1 MRAFARAE
9 GASFINW
16 QALVTQTQPAAELDS
31 ARTLKLWLAWITVLL
46 FALFAW
52 ITLFRAGPYGA
63 PGHQWGSP
71 AHRTDFTVYRDAAAA
86 VLHGQD
92 PYVIRNVRGWAYV
105 YPPPYSVAMIPFALL
120 PLPVSVLAWYL
131 VCAGLTISAVS
142 MAGQLAGIGFSGER
156 ARLAITFIPALIV
169 SVWFTVGLTRG
180 QASVLMTW
188 LVIAAIFWEHKGKTW
203 AAAACLGGAVL
214 LKAFALTLLCYYVW
228 RGRQK
233 MAAASLVA
241 IFLGGLV
248 LPSAVFGFRG
258 NIHYIGEWTRE
269 VAAPALGSESTRT
282 HSELYDQL
290 LSMERPRNQ
299 DLGSVMQRLFKG
311 NQTRL
316 MVMAVALALAL
327 PIWLLGR
334 KADEETEPLILGAVV
349 VWMLL
354 VSPVA
359 EDHYFSLYVLPAGYA
374 LAASMRA
381 PGLHRRLGYA
391 GLAVMGLLNVGAVLD
406 LGRGFEIYG
415 AVFWGG
421 LVLLALLLHLAY
433 YAPRQWRDATRAAPA

>member
-1 MRAFARAE
+1 
-9 GASFINW
+9 
-16 QALVTQTQPAAELDS
+16 
-31 ARTLKLWLAWITVLL
+31 
-46 FALFAW
+46 
-52 ITLFRAGPYGA
+52 
-63 PGHQWGSP
+63 
-71 AHRTDFTVYRDAAAA
+71 
-86 VLHGQD
+86 
-92 PYVIRNVRGWAYV
+92 
-105 YPPPYSVAMIPFALL
+105 
-120 PLPVSVLAWYL
+120 
-131 VCAGLTISAVS
+131 
-142 MAGQLAGIGFSGER
+142 MAGQLAGIGFSSER

-188 LVIAAIFWEHKGKTW
+188 LVIAAVFWEHKKRTW
-203 AAAACLGGAVL
+203 TAAACLAGAVL

-241 IFLGGLV
+241 ILLGGLV
-248 LPSAVFGFRG
+248 LPSAVFGVRG
-258 NIHYIGEWTRE
+258 NLHYISEWTRE
-269 VAAPALGSESTRT
+269 VAGPALGSDSTRT

-316 MVMAVALALAL
+316 MVIAVALALAL
-327 PIWLLGR
+327 PIWLVGR
-334 KADEETEPLILGAVV
+334 KADEETEPLILGALV

-381 PGLHRRLGYA
+381 QGLHRRLGYA
-391 GLAVMGLLNVGAVLD
+391 GLTIVGLLNVGAVVD
-406 LGRGFEIYG
+406 AGRGFEIYG

-421 LVLLALLLHLAY
+421 LILLMLLLHLAY
-433 YAPRQWRDATRAAPA
+433 YAPRQQRDARRAAPA